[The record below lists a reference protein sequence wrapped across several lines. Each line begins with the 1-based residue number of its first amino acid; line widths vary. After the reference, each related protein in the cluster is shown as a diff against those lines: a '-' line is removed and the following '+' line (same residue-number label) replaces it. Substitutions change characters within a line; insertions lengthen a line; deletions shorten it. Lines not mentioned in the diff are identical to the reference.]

1 MTIIPLTTRS
11 LTRTDREA
19 IRLLS
24 RACGKTPFAYIGGG
38 AALLLTPGHTELC
51 DLLQEAQLLIRAN
64 LGADRPGVFVHAVK
78 GTDRRMV
85 RTARDLCVLES
96 APGSSWAGLLRQ
108 GLAACRRG
116 EMLAAVL
123 PDNGAAQPPARAA

>member
-19 IRLLS
+19 ISLLR
-24 RACGKTPFAYIGGG
+24 RACGKTPFAYLGGG
-38 AALLLTPGHTELC
+38 AALLLTPGRTELC
-51 DLLQEAQLLIRAN
+51 DLLQEARLLIQAN
-64 LGADRPGVFVHAVK
+64 LGSDRPGVFVHAVK

-85 RTARDLCVLES
+85 RTVRDLCVLES

-116 EMLAAVL
+116 ELLAAVL
-123 PDNGAAQPPARAA
+123 PDNEAALPVAQAA